1 MYPRPFEYMRPESVD
16 EALAA
21 LAGSGEALVLAGGQ
35 SLVPMM
41 SLGLAA
47 PELLVDLARLPL
59 AGSESGVGSVR
70 LGALTRHRELERS
83 AELAV
88 SVPLASEAARFI
100 GNPRVRNRGTL
111 GGSLSHADP
120 ASELGTVALAY
131 GGRAVIADLGG
142 ERKFDFDEFFHGFF
156 ETAVGEGELLT
167 AVELDVPAAGSG
179 YGFHEVAGRADDFA
193 IAVAAAVVIL
203 DEAGTACADAR
214 LALAGVGDD
223 RYGSRPGS
231 RSAAV
236 PPSTSRCSTGL
247 PWRSPTLSRPRTTPS
262 SPPPTGRG
270 PPGSARRGRWR
281 APGAGPGSRMT
292 VAFTLTGVPQR
303 LDAPLHCTRLRMLRD
318 AAGRTDAKHG
328 CGEGVCGA
336 CAVLVDGVAMN
347 SCSVLAPQVEGAS
360 IETVAGLANG
370 ESSIRSRPK
379 WSGAGSS
386 SADSVRRGWS

>member
-21 LAGSGEALVLAGGQ
+21 LAGSGEARALAGGQ

-59 AGSESGVGSVR
+59 AGSESGGGSVR

-83 AELAV
+83 AELAA

-131 GGRAVIADLGG
+131 GGRAVIAGLGG
-142 ERKFDFDEFFHGFF
+142 ERKVDFDEFFHGFF

-193 IAVAAAVVIL
+193 IAAAAAVVIL

-214 LALAGVGDD
+214 LALAGVGDRPLRVEAGESICRGAAIDEPLLD
-223 RYGSRPGS
+223 RIATAVADAVAPEDDAFV
-231 RSAAV
+231 SAAY
-236 PPSTSRCSTGL
+236 RARAAGICAARAL
-247 PWRSPTLSRPRTTPS
+247 A
-262 SPPPTGRG
+262 
-270 PPGSARRGRWR
+270 SAWER
-281 APGAGPGSRMT
+281 AREGAG
-292 VAFTLTGVPQR
+292 
-303 LDAPLHCTRLRMLRD
+303 
-318 AAGRTDAKHG
+318 
-328 CGEGVCGA
+328 
-336 CAVLVDGVAMN
+336 
-347 SCSVLAPQVEGAS
+347 
-360 IETVAGLANG
+360 
-370 ESSIRSRPK
+370 
-379 WSGAGSS
+379 
-386 SADSVRRGWS
+386 